1 MWDFIIDNLAELVIG
16 LMAFIKIIVNITPT
30 EKDNQV
36 FGYIDAL
43 INMVFAVVR
52 VWVVEDRLSIL
63 VRFGLRIRLISPRV
77 PTDGVCPISVLIL
90 LLGLRLLMA

>member
-1 MWDFIIDNLAELVIG
+1 MIILYICFMWDFIIDNLAELVIG

-43 INMVFAVVR
+43 INMVFA
-52 VWVVEDRLSIL
+52 DRIKKQ
-63 VRFGLRIRLISPRV
+63 
-77 PTDGVCPISVLIL
+77 
-90 LLGLRLLMA
+90 

>member
-16 LMAFIKIIVNITPT
+16 LMAFIKIIVYITPT

-43 INMVFAVVR
+43 INMVFS
-52 VWVVEDRLSIL
+52 DRIKK
-63 VRFGLRIRLISPRV
+63 G
-77 PTDGVCPISVLIL
+77 
-90 LLGLRLLMA
+90 